1 MKILKIITT
10 ILIACFSASVIAY
23 ATGLN
28 PVVLMLGFTALGFL
42 VPRPQGIASFILF
55 DLAKP
60 PGDNAGSGGG
70 IKSEII
76 LIQEADIDWSSFPT
90 RDETDGVTIAN
101 DIVLKA
107 DKYMQR
113 FYMTEGTIKPNQKK
127 LKGSNADCGGFEITL
142 EGFYPGIEKA
152 VQKWIAQFGIGFKGI
167 VIIQN
172 CAADKK
178 YLIGEPCNLVKIDDI
193 DTTWGEEIEK
203 DKGSKFTFKS
213 KQSAPM
219 AFYEGTIQY
228 NPASASW

>member
-1 MKILKIITT
+1 MKILKILTT
-10 ILIACFSASVIAY
+10 ILLAVFSASIISY
-23 ATGLN
+23 ATGAN
-28 PVVLMLGFTALGFL
+28 PVVLMLGFAAFGFL
-42 VPRPQGIASFILF
+42 VPRPAGVASFILF
-55 DLAKP
+55 DLARP
-60 PGDNAGSGGG
+60 TGSNVGSGGG

-76 LIQEADIDWSSFPT
+76 LIQEADIDWSAFPT
-90 RDETDGVTIAN
+90 RDATDKTTITS

-113 FYMTEGTIKPNQKK
+113 FYMTQKTIKPNQKL
-127 LKGSNADCGGFEITL
+127 LKGSNDDCGGFEITL

-172 CAADKK
+172 CAANVK
-178 YLIGEPCNLVKIDDI
+178 YLIGEPCNCVSIDDI

-203 DKGSKFTFKS
+203 DKGSKFVFKS
-213 KQSAPM
+213 KQSLPM
-219 AFYEGTIQY
+219 AIYEGAISF